1 MKFTKA
7 TPTLF
12 LLIFLTACVSPKKK
26 FDAGDYEAA
35 FKASLK
41 NLKNEKKATPADQ
54 DFLVK
59 SLDKIYLTD
68 RKEIG
73 YYETTKD
80 WKEWEKAYKI
90 NNNLLDKIEAAN
102 PYVSDKFAF
111 NYQKTLDKEAE
122 LRNRLADELMAI
134 GQEHLDASIET
145 GNKFLAQDAFNYF
158 RKAEKYG
165 VSNIDL
171 IPLYQLCYD
180 YGTVVYRVS
189 AYAPFNISYNWDI
202 DRTFENVRSNR
213 NFLQVLYEQNT
224 PNIDC
229 DIQLDFK
236 SLDINE
242 TRRETSQDFEKSII
256 TGYHTVTDTSGFTTR
271 QEIRET
277 IRGTVKTT
285 NITKKA
291 QWRVYVYIKGYS
303 NNCRLSESNW
313 CVGTES
319 KIEEYDLSGDQR
331 AIPQT
336 YKGASFDNLTSD
348 DDMAEEL
355 IEEIFRRFQN
365 EYF

>member
-1 MKFTKA
+1 MKFT
-7 TPTLF
+7 TITTTLL
-12 LLIFLTACVSPKKK
+12 LLICFTACVSPKKK

-35 FKASLK
+35 FKAAL
-41 NLKNEKKATPADQ
+41 NNMKNEKKATPADQ

-59 SLDKIYLTD
+59 SLDKIYLAD

-73 YYETTKD
+73 YHETANY

-90 NNNLLDKIEAAN
+90 NNDLLDKIEAAN
-102 PYVSDKFAF
+102 SYVDDKFTF

-122 LRNRLADELMAI
+122 LRNSLADELMKI
-134 GQEHLDASIET
+134 GQEYLDASIAT

-180 YGTVVYRVS
+180 YGTIVYRVS
-189 AYAPFNISYNWDI
+189 AYAPFDITYNWDI

-213 NFLQVLYEQNT
+213 NFSQVLYEQNA

-236 SLDINE
+236 SLDIDE
-242 TRRETSQDFEKSII
+242 TRREISQDFEESII
-256 TGYHTVTDTSGFTTR
+256 TGYDTVTDTSGFTTR

-291 QWRVYVYIKGYS
+291 SWRVYVYIKGYS

-319 KIEEYDLSGDQR
+319 QIEKYNLSGDRR

-336 YKGASFDNLTSD
+336 YKGGAFDNLRSD

-355 IEEIFRRFQN
+355 LDDIFRWFQN